1 MCLHSSAM
9 PGSSRCLGVAMLLYM
24 AASLL
29 HFAHNAEYLSSYPN
43 LPSSLTRVDIY
54 LVCPGLAAMN
64 IAGYVVHRRG
74 QRLAG
79 LCLLGAYAV
88 FGFDGLLHYIR
99 APFEAHTAAMNFTI
113 WFEVLAAALLLVAVI
128 TNKKSAIAS
137 ELKG

>member
-1 MCLHSSAM
+1 M
-9 PGSSRCLGVAMLLYM
+9 PGNSRWLGVAMLLYM

-43 LPSSLTRVDIY
+43 LPSSLTRTNIY
-54 LVCPGLAAMN
+54 LVWSGLATLG
-64 IAGYVVHRRG
+64 IAGYVLHRMG

-88 FGFDGLLHYIR
+88 FGFDGLLHYTR

-113 WFEVLAAALLLVAVI
+113 WFEVLTAALLLVAVI
-128 TNKKSAIAS
+128 TNKKTAIAS